1 MRKIAAA
8 VAASAAL
15 LAPAAA
21 SAAPPAP
28 FGHACNPQ
36 DGVLFCPAATLDQR
50 VPSWDG
56 LPIDVDVTLPESG
69 DGPFPTIV
77 MSHGLGGSKTAF
89 ETSDE
94 NGGGSI
100 DRFHYNNP
108 FYAKRGYAVLNLSAR
123 GYGNSCGKPD
133 SRTSPGCDRGWT
145 HLDDQAFEA
154 HDVQYLLGLLVD
166 QGVTRPDAIG
176 LTGISYG
183 GGISNTL
190 AYLRNRV
197 RTPEGALI
205 PWTSPNGT
213 PLRISASWARWGWA
227 DLTYSLIP
235 NGRFLDTKKWRL
247 GQAVKP
253 VGLDKKSF
261 LDGLYLITTLNF
273 IAPVGADANAA
284 LTEAKNAVDAGEPYG
299 TALQLTGGVQS
310 SRKSAAGL
318 FGSTPAPMLLQNG
331 WTDDLFPVNEA
342 LMIYNDTNQG
352 RKGPVSLQFGDLG
365 HGRGAV
371 KANEDQYFN
380 DKGAAFFDS
389 YLKKQGT
396 PPPAGSVTTFTQT
409 CPTTIPAA
417 GPYQAATWAKIHPGA
432 FTLASAK
439 AQKITSTGGDPAS
452 AKLFDKVTG
461 NDPCPTTAAGKGSGT
476 ARYSKKVKKGV
487 TLMGLPTV
495 RATIATK
502 GKYGEL
508 VARLYDVFNGQERL
522 ITRGQYRL
530 LNNQKGKIVFQLN
543 GNGYRLAKGHRVEL
557 ELLGQDP
564 NYLRASNGKFTVKVS
579 RLTLS
584 LPTRERKPL

>member
-94 NGGGSI
+94 NGGGSP
-100 DRFHYNNP
+100 DRFHYNNN
-108 FYAKRGYAVLNLSAR
+108 FYAKRGYAVVTMSAR

-154 HDVQYLLGLLVD
+154 HDVQYLLGRLVD
-166 QGVTRPDAIG
+166 EGVAKADAIG
-176 LTGISYG
+176 VTGISYG

-205 PWTSPNGT
+205 PWKSPNGT
-213 PLRISASWARWGWA
+213 PLHIAADWARWGWA
-227 DLTYSLIP
+227 DLSYSLVP
-235 NGRFLDTKKWRL
+235 NGRFLDTNKWKL
-247 GQAVKP
+247 GQAVQP
-253 VGLDKKSF
+253 PGVLKKSF
-261 LDGLYLITTLNF
+261 VDGLYLITSLNF
-273 IAPVGADANAA
+273 LAPVGADANAA

-299 TALQLTGGVQS
+299 TAVQLVGGLQS

-331 WTDDLFPVNEA
+331 WTDDLFPAEQA

-371 KANEDQYFN
+371 KANEDQFFN
-380 DKGAAFFDS
+380 DKGAAFFDA

-396 PPPAGSVTTFTQT
+396 PPAAGSVTTFTQT

-432 FTLASAK
+432 FTLAA
-439 AQKITSTGGDPAS
+439 
-452 AKLFDKVTG
+452 
-461 NDPCPTTAAGKGSGT
+461 
-476 ARYSKKVKKGV
+476 
-487 TLMGLPTV
+487 
-495 RATIATK
+495 
-502 GKYGEL
+502 
-508 VARLYDVFNGQERL
+508 
-522 ITRGQYRL
+522 
-530 LNNQKGKIVFQLN
+530 
-543 GNGYRLAKGHRVEL
+543 
-557 ELLGQDP
+557 
-564 NYLRASNGKFTVKVS
+564 
-579 RLTLS
+579 
-584 LPTRERKPL
+584 